1 MKELNLNEIRK
12 LQLEA
17 LEYLK
22 NICDKNN
29 VDYFITSG
37 TLLGAVKYKGYIPW
51 DDDVDVGLKREDYKK
66 LINLLENDSNKDY
79 KILSIYNTKDYYYCF
94 AKLVCTKTKLYENC
108 KEIKDMGVYIDIFPF
123 DYYNDDYEKFLKKIQ
138 IIRNLSVCRYRI
150 KNNIEKS
157 KNLENHQLKINKF
170 RNLKDKLYL
179 FMDII
184 SLPLGYKFWAIKFDK
199 LISKNKTGKYMT
211 MGCRSYVKFGS
222 EMFNDFTEYSFEGIK
237 LKGIKDADTFL
248 KAIYGDYMKD
258 LPKEKQRTH
267 HQMKAYWKDE

>member
-123 DYYNDDYEKFLKKIQ
+123 DYYNDDYEKFIKKIK
-138 IIRNLSVCRYRI
+138 IIKNLSIRRYGI
-150 KNNIEKS
+150 KNNLEKS
-157 KNLENHQLKINKF
+157 NNLEVTLPKVDRFRKIKN
-170 RNLKDKLYL
+170 
-179 FMDII
+179 II
-184 SLPLGYKFWAIKFDK
+184 YSCADFLSLPLGYKFWVIKFDK